1 MTEVY
6 GINVHIFLCFSF
18 QVEGLRKVFFS
29 KSRGRGSCV
38 MILWVT
44 FMLWFLFFLQA
55 KVILFPCKAILR
67 LGLTF

>member
-1 MTEVY
+1 
-6 GINVHIFLCFSF
+6 
-18 QVEGLRKVFFS
+18 
-29 KSRGRGSCV
+29 

-55 KVILFPCKAILR
+55 KVILFLYKAILR